1 MELSTNAAAQLI
13 YNIEFQ
19 EWAKEEGLRDPFEV
33 HRKLFRKRCR
43 KDEDTGAYHYDMSYV
58 DPEEPSDE
66 EKRVFSLIE
75 YMFIIDKIFADLGYE
90 AALERAELWREDAV
104 RQYLDKKKPCEAAER
119 QCDMRC
125 KYFLECEER

>member
-1 MELSTNAAAQLI
+1 MGLSTNAAAQLI
-13 YNIEFQ
+13 YDIEFQ
-19 EWAKEEGLRDPFEV
+19 EWAKEERLRDPFKIS
-33 HRKLFRKRCR
+33 RKLFSKRCK
-43 KDEDTGAYHYDMSYV
+43 KDENMKVYRYDMSYI

-66 EKRVFSLIE
+66 EKEMFKLIN
-75 YMFIIDKIFADLGYE
+75 YMFILDKIFAELGYE
-90 AALERAELWREDAV
+90 AALERAEMWREDAV

>member
-43 KDEDTGAYHYDMSYV
+43 KDEDTGVYHYDMSYV

-75 YMFIIDKIFADLGYE
+75 YMFIIDKIFAELGYE
-90 AALERAELWREDAV
+90 AALERAELWH
-104 RQYLDKKKPCEAAER
+104 EAAI
-119 QCDMRC
+119 
-125 KYFLECEER
+125 

>member
-1 MELSTNAAAQLI
+1 VELSTNAAAQLI
-13 YNIEFQ
+13 YDIEFQ
-19 EWAKEEGLRDPFEV
+19 NWAKEEGLRDPFEI
-33 HRKLFRKRCR
+33 HRKLFRKRCK

-75 YMFIIDKIFADLGYE
+75 YMFIIDRIFAELGYE
-90 AALERAELWREDAV
+90 AALERAELWRENAI

>member
-1 MELSTNAAAQLI
+1 MELSTNALAQLI
-13 YNIEFQ
+13 YDVEFQ
-19 EWAKEEGLRDPFEV
+19 EWAKEEELRDPFEV
-33 HRKLFRKRCR
+33 HRKLFKKRCK
-43 KDEDTGAYHYDMSYV
+43 KDEDMKVYRYDMSYI

-66 EKRVFSLIE
+66 EKRVFSLIN
-75 YMFIIDKIFADLGYE
+75 YMFVIDKIFAELGYE
-90 AALERAELWREDAV
+90 AALERAEMWREDAV

>member
-19 EWAKEEGLRDPFEV
+19 NWAEEEGLRDPFEV

-43 KDEDTGAYHYDMSYV
+43 KDEGTGAYHYDMNYV
-58 DPEEPSDE
+58 DPEEPSKE
-66 EKRVFSLIE
+66 EKEVFKLIE
-75 YMFIIDKIFADLGYE
+75 HMFIIDKIFADLGYE
-90 AALERAELWREDAV
+90 AALKRAELWHDAAIQ
-104 RQYLDKKKPCEAAER
+104 QYLDKKKPCEAAER

>member
-1 MELSTNAAAQLI
+1 MKV
-13 YNIEFQ
+13 Y
-19 EWAKEEGLRDPFEV
+19 R
-33 HRKLFRKRCR
+33 
-43 KDEDTGAYHYDMSYV
+43 YDMSYI

-66 EKRVFSLIE
+66 EKRVFSLIN
-75 YMFIIDKIFADLGYE
+75 YMFVIDKIFAELGYE
-90 AALERAELWREDAV
+90 AALERAEMWREDAV

>member
-19 EWAKEEGLRDPFEV
+19 NWAKEEGLRDPFEI

-75 YMFIIDKIFADLGYE
+75 YMFIIDKIFAELGYE

>member
-13 YNIEFQ
+13 YDIEFQ
-19 EWAKEEGLRDPFEV
+19 EWAKEERLRDPFKIS
-33 HRKLFRKRCR
+33 RKLFSKRCK
-43 KDEDTGAYHYDMSYV
+43 KDENMKVYRYDMSYI

-66 EKRVFSLIE
+66 EKEMFKLIN
-75 YMFIIDKIFADLGYE
+75 YMFILDKIFAELGYE
-90 AALERAELWREDAV
+90 AALERAEMWREDAV

>member
-19 EWAKEEGLRDPFEV
+19 NWAKEERLRDPFEV

-75 YMFIIDKIFADLGYE
+75 YMFIIDKIFAELGYE

>member
-75 YMFIIDKIFADLGYE
+75 YMFIIDKIFAELGYE
-90 AALERAELWREDAV
+90 AALERAEMWREDAV